1 MKDKKMNLKV
11 RVEKTF
17 KDLFPLNRSLTGKGI
32 EATFKY
38 LKDHFLA
45 KAELKSLKSGTK
57 VFDWI
62 VPEEWNVSDAY
73 VLNGN
78 SEKIIDFKDN
88 NLHVISYSDSVDK
101 VVDKKE
107 LLKHLHT
114 LPKYPNRIPYR
125 TSYYQKDWGFCCS
138 QKVLDSKIF
147 FGPFKVYI
155 NSNHNKN
162 GKLSWLEC
170 VKHGKT
176 YDEIL
181 ISAHCCHPSLANDN
195 LSGIVLAVLLFEYL
209 STLETKF
216 TYRLVIAPETIGAI
230 SFLSQAKT
238 NLIKGGMILS
248 SVAGPD
254 NISIKDGFNKEHF
267 VNQAAHLALKK
278 CVGKEYLTY
287 PFIPNGSDERQYS
300 TPGFRIVTP
309 SIHKSKYYE
318 FDEYH
323 TSADNLN
330 YISASALL
338 ETFEVHKEWI
348 SLIESYCFPR
358 RKEMCCEY
366 QLGKRD
372 LYPSIGGTL
381 YQKAHKENDDGKQQR
396 KFNFNDKIKLT
407 GAHLDAFQWL
417 MHLADGSLSNFEIA
431 KKSGLDIYIVNEA
444 IAAMLQKD
452 IMEL

>member
-17 KDLFPLNRSLTGKGI
+17 KDLFPLNRSLTGKGT

-138 QKVLDSKIF
+138 QKVLDSKSF
-147 FGPFKVYI
+147 FGPFKVHI
-155 NSNHNKN
+155 DSNHNKN

-181 ISAHCCHPSLANDN
+181 ISAYCCHPSLANDN

-254 NISIKDGFNKEHF
+254 NISIKDGFNK
-267 VNQAAHLALKK
+267 
-278 CVGKEYLTY
+278 
-287 PFIPNGSDERQYS
+287 DD
-300 TPGFRIVTP
+300 
-309 SIHKSKYYE
+309 
-318 FDEYH
+318 FD
-323 TSADNLN
+323 
-330 YISASALL
+330 
-338 ETFEVHKEWI
+338 K
-348 SLIESYCFPR
+348 
-358 RKEMCCEY
+358 
-366 QLGKRD
+366 LGK
-372 LYPSIGGTL
+372 
-381 YQKAHKENDDGKQQR
+381 NKQ
-396 KFNFNDKIKLT
+396 
-407 GAHLDAFQWL
+407 
-417 MHLADGSLSNFEIA
+417 
-431 KKSGLDIYIVNEA
+431 
-444 IAAMLQKD
+444 
-452 IMEL
+452 